1 MKQLG
6 VLSGKGGTGKTA
18 VAAALLH
25 LANRNGDGPAAAAV
39 DADVGAANLELL
51 VGRRRLEE
59 HEFWGGEVATI
70 DFMRCGGCGDC
81 QAVCRFDAIRRGE
94 RWGFEV
100 DPLSCE
106 GCAACYYQCPYD
118 AIELVPRRAGSWYR
132 SEGLARAPFL
142 HASLLPAQENSGKLV
157 ALIREQARDHAA
169 RDGYRLIIVDG
180 PPGIA
185 CPAIAASTGADL
197 ALIVTVP
204 TVAGL
209 HDLRRALDMT
219 AHSELERVVSV
230 NKHDLYP
237 DGAAAIVAEC
247 EERGVSV
254 LEPIPFD
261 EAVPKAMA
269 AGRPVTDHSPGAPAA
284 RAIERLWDQLRTR
297 LGLDG
302 RRRDLVTLNVPE
314 RDPRSGNGGPR

>member
-1 MKQLG
+1 MRQLV

-25 LANRNGDGPAAAAV
+25 LAHQDGAGTAAVAV
-39 DADVGAANLELL
+39 DADVDASNLEIL

-59 HEFWGGEVATI
+59 HEFWGGEVARI
-70 DFMRCGGCGDC
+70 DFARCGGCGDC
-81 QAVCRFDAIRRGE
+81 ESVCRFDAIRRAE

-118 AIELVPRRAGSWYR
+118 AIDLIPRRAGSWYR
-132 SEGLARAPFL
+132 SESVAGTPFF
-142 HASLLPAQENSGKLV
+142 HASLLPAQESSGKLV
-157 ALIREQARDHAA
+157 ALIREQARGAAA
-169 RDGYRLIIVDG
+169 RSSYPLIIVDG

-197 ALIVTVP
+197 ALIVTEP
-204 TVAGL
+204 TAAGL

-219 AHSELERVVSV
+219 AHFQLDRVVCV
-230 NKHDLYP
+230 NKHDLHP
-237 DGAAAIVAEC
+237 DGTEAIATEC
-247 EERGVSV
+247 RERRVER
-254 LEPIPFD
+254 LESIPFD
-261 EAVPKAMA
+261 DAVPTAMA
-269 AGRPVTDHSPGAPAA
+269 AGRPVTEYYPGAPAA
-284 RAIERLWDQLRTR
+284 RAIERLWQQLRPR

-302 RRRDLVTLNVPE
+302 GHRDLVTLKLPE
-314 RDPRSGNGGPR
+314 RHARSGNGGS